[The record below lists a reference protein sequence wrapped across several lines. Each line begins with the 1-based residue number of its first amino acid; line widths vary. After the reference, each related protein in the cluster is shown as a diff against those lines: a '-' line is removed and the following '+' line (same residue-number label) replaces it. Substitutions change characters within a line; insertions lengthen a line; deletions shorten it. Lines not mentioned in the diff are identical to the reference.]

1 MQKRIKEKVEED
13 KYLGL
18 ILSESE
24 SADLKEAV
32 RKEKERLAAA
42 EKMKAEARKETEP
55 VLNQWVDYETKLIKI
70 LKSHVST
77 QRLLSVVAAIHCSNL
92 VAVII

>member
-55 VLNQWVDYETKLIKI
+55 VLNQ
-70 LKSHVST
+70 
-77 QRLLSVVAAIHCSNL
+77 
-92 VAVII
+92 